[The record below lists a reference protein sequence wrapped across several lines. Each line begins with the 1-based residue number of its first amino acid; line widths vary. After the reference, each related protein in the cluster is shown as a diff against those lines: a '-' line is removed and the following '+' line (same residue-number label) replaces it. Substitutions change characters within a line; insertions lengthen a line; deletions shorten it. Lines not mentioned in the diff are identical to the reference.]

1 MTRAERAK
9 TPGKALF
16 WVGFVLMLIGIAPL
30 LSAFFASWI
39 AAANGCSLNEGS
51 ATACVIAGADVGGML
66 YTMFVMGWLML
77 LTVWLIPAGLVV
89 LIVAVIQRLTGPA
102 QSHASAPSD
111 DRPTPANQ

>member
-1 MTRAERAK
+1 M
-9 TPGKALF
+9 F

-51 ATACVIAGADVGGML
+51 ANACVIAGADVGGTL

-89 LIVAVIQRLTGPA
+89 LIVAIIQRLTGRAKPGDPA
-102 QSHASAPSD
+102 PVDEVTTAAD
-111 DRPTPANQ
+111 E